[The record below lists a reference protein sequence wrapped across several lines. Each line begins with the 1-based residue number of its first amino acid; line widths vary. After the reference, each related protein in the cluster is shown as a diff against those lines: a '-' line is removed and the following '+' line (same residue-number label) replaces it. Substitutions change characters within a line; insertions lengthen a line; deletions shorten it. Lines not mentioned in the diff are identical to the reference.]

1 MDLKRLRYFCTI
13 AEEGQ
18 VSRAAA
24 VLHMAQPPLSQRLR
38 ELELELGCAL
48 FLRKGRTLQLTE
60 AGQLFY
66 RRARE
71 ILRSVEE
78 ARDEVVRLASQDGP
92 TLRLGL
98 SPTGRNFWLSNFPAL
113 RTAFPGRQIGLIVG
127 DSSYLEYLLQ
137 ARQLDAALM
146 QAPSHPENF
155 HIHRLNTCKT
165 VAVVPAGMLGT
176 ERRAL
181 SLAELG
187 MHPLLLL
194 RRSIGVGS
202 YERLLKAFHEAGLQP
217 NIALY
222 SSDVEILL
230 DLLEQG
236 FAGIAVVPETETRQ
250 LKGDSEVWPIALELP
265 DYELSLVCRSS
276 DPDEATMSLL
286 IQVLQGS
293 ADSP

>member
-13 AEEGQ
+13 AEQGQ

-38 ELELELGCAL
+38 ELELELGCEL
-48 FLRKGRTLQLTE
+48 FSRKGRVLQLTE

-78 ARDEVVRLASQDGP
+78 ARDEVVRLASQGGP

-98 SPTGRNFWLSNFPAL
+98 SPTGRNFWLSRFPAL
-113 RTAFPGRQIGLIVG
+113 RAAFPERQIGLVVG

-146 QAPSHPENF
+146 QVPSHPENF
-155 HIHRLNTCKT
+155 RIHRLHTCQT

-176 ERRAL
+176 EPRAL
-181 SLAELG
+181 SLAELSR
-187 MHPLLLL
+187 HPLLLL

-202 YERLLKAFHEAGLQP
+202 YERLLKAFQEAGLQP
-217 NIALY
+217 QVALY
-222 SSDVEILL
+222 SSDVEVLL
-230 DLLEQG
+230 ALLQQG
-236 FAGIAVVPETETRQ
+236 FAGIAVVPETETRT
-250 LKGDSEVWPIALELP
+250 LGRDCEVWPIALALP
-265 DYELSLVCRSS
+265 DYELSLVCSGT
-276 DPDEATMSLL
+276 DPDAATTSLL
-286 IQVLQGS
+286 LQ
-293 ADSP
+293 AWQA